1 MASGIRL
8 KSPSRST
15 SLTPDFG
22 HYQAAARAFVLMES
36 ADSAGRLV
44 EKALI
49 YREYRRQWGV
59 SHRGADQALQYIAF
73 VASESYALYVKGIVP
88 ADNVDRSVYAT
99 LRDVVGSELKS
110 HRWQI

>member
-1 MASGIRL
+1 MASGMGL
-8 KSPSRST
+8 QSPSRST
-15 SLTPDFG
+15 SLTPDLD
-22 HYQAAARAFVLMES
+22 HYRAARAFILMES